1 MPNIRRSD
9 GSLEKQRKHKK
20 ARMDDLN
27 NDGSTDGEMI
37 VAKTEIEFGDQ
48 SCQTNQ
54 GNASSYGEPGGID
67 YGKSHQRMSYDDPGP
82 SSVQPHSEQ
91 WLDEK
96 HFMTPQSQNTNTNS
110 SSANASNSSDDADQ
124 QRCKSKN
131 YKTLEPCSCPLCA
144 RVYSNV
150 SNLRQHMRLIHNPTS
165 VCCPLCSKS
174 FTSDLYLKRHYL
186 SMHGSTIP
194 TQTVSGSQSNNPNA
208 TQLQTTQ
215 SGTQPQS
222 SQAQQQVN
230 LYKIIH

>member
-1 MPNIRRSD
+1 
-9 GSLEKQRKHKK
+9 
-20 ARMDDLN
+20 
-27 NDGSTDGEMI
+27 MI

-54 GNASSYGEPGGID
+54 GNASTYGDGGID

-82 SSVQPHSEQ
+82 SSVQPHNEQ

-96 HFMTPQSQNTNTNS
+96 HFMTPQSQNTNTNTS
-110 SSANASNSSDDADQ
+110 SSANASNSSDEADQ

-165 VCCPLCSKS
+165 VCCPLCQKS

-186 SMHGSTIP
+186 SMHGSTVP
-194 TQTVSGSQSNNPNA
+194 TQTVSGTQSNNPNA

-215 SGTQPQS
+215 SGTQQPQS
-222 SQAQQQVN
+222 SQSQQQVN
-230 LYKIIH
+230 P